1 MFFSLVSVKIVGLE
15 LFGVLQLAYFNLADN
30 EYVNLY
36 LSPLLNWKFLNGFNI
51 KFTII
56 VFQTQMWNTRINGI

>member
-1 MFFSLVSVKIVGLE
+1 MIVALLSVKIVGIE

-36 LSPLLNWKFLNGFNI
+36 LTPFLQWRSLNGYNLVLQHAQQNAI
-51 KFTII
+51 PLN
-56 VFQTQMWNTRINGI
+56 V

>member
-36 LSPLLNWKFLNGFNI
+36 LSPLLDWKYLNGYNI
-51 KFTII
+51 NFKSGSI
-56 VFQTQMWNTRINGI
+56 VPANV